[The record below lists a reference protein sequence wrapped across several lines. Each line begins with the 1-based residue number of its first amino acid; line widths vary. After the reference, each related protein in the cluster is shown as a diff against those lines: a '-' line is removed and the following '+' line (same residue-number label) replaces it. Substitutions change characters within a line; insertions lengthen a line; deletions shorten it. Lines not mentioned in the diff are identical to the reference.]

1 MATLQTGAGVPRT
14 AGARLDGCVTTIE
27 IDTPAGPIDALLDV
41 PDGAGPWPGVVII
54 HDAIGYG
61 PDKESI
67 NSRVAAAGYVA
78 LTPNLF
84 ARGGWARCMTKVIRE
99 VLSQRGRSLDD
110 VLAARDHL
118 KGLPETTDRVGIA
131 GFCMGGQFA
140 LVMSPKG
147 FDASAPFY
155 GTPLPR
161 ELNETLDGACPIVAS
176 FGSRDPLGVG
186 APKKLQRVLD
196 HKGITN
202 DVKAYP
208 KVGHSFANKLPAQP
222 LLRIT
227 GFGYNQAA
235 TDDAWARVFAFFD
248 EHLRSGA

>member
-1 MATLQTGAGVPRT
+1 MA
-14 AGARLDGCVTTIE
+14 DVTTIE
-27 IDTPAGPIDALLDV
+27 IDTPAGPIDALLDI
-41 PDGAGPWPGVVII
+41 PDGPGPRPGVVII
-54 HDAIGYG
+54 HDAMGYA
-61 PDKESI
+61 PDKVST
-67 NSRVAAAGYVA
+67 NSRVARAGYVA

-84 ARGGWARCMTKVIRE
+84 ARGGWARCVTKVIRE
-99 VLSQRGRSLDD
+99 VMTQRGPALED

-118 KGLPETTDRVGIA
+118 KALPECTGRVGIA

-155 GTPLPR
+155 GAPLPR
-161 ELNETLDGACPIVAS
+161 ELSETLDGACPIVAS
-176 FGSRDPLGVG
+176 YGSRDPLGVG

-227 GFGYNQAA
+227 GFGYNEAA
-235 TDDAWARVFAFFD
+235 TEDAWTRVFSFFG
-248 EHLRSGA
+248 EHLHSEA

>member
-27 IDTPAGPIDALLDV
+27 IDTPAGPIDALLDI
-41 PDGAGPWPGVVII
+41 PDGQGPWPGVVVI

-61 PDKESI
+61 RDKQSI
-67 NSRVAAAGYVA
+67 NARVARAGYIA

-84 ARGGWARCMTKVIRE
+84 ARGGWARCVTKVMRD
-99 VLSQRGRSLDD
+99 LSSKRGPALDD

-118 KGLPETTDRVGIA
+118 QALPQCTGRVGVA
-131 GFCMGGQFA
+131 GFCMGGRFA

-147 FDASAPFY
+147 FSASAPFY
-155 GTPLPR
+155 GTPLPK
-161 ELNETLDGACPIVAS
+161 ELSETLDGACPVVAS
-176 FGSRDPLGVG
+176 FGARDLTGKG
-186 APKKLQRVLD
+186 APEKLQRVLD
-196 HKGITN
+196 QKGIIN

-208 KVGHSFANKLPAQP
+208 QAGHSFANELPAQP

-235 TDDAWARVFAFFD
+235 TEDAWARVFAFFG

>member
-1 MATLQTGAGVPRT
+1 M
-14 AGARLDGCVTTIE
+14 TTIE
-27 IDTPAGPIDALLDV
+27 IDTPAGPIDALLDI
-41 PDGAGPWPGVVII
+41 PDGPGPWPGVVII

-67 NSRVAAAGYVA
+67 NRRVAAAGYVA

-99 VLSQRGRSLDD
+99 VITQRGRSLDD

-118 KGLPETTDRVGIA
+118 KALPETTDRVGIA

-161 ELNETLDGACPIVAS
+161 ELTATLDEACPIVAS
-176 FGSRDPLGVG
+176 FGKRDPIGRG
-186 APKKLQRVLD
+186 APEKLQRVLD
-196 HKGITN
+196 DKGITN
-202 DVKAYP
+202 DVKSYP
-208 KVGHSFANKLPAQP
+208 KVGHSFANKNPAQP
-222 LLRIT
+222 LLRIA
-227 GFGYNQAA
+227 GFGYNEAA
-235 TDDAWARVFAFFD
+235 TQDAWSRVFAFFD
-248 EHLRSGA
+248 EHLRSEA